1 MRWLAKQIRP
11 FVLWHVASFLCMT
24 GGSLLALAT
33 PLVLKWLIDQ
43 VLPQRQAGLLLWA
56 VVLIFL
62 SYQGRTALTSLGN
75 YLTVNAVQ
83 KMALRL
89 RLDLLL
95 HLDRLSADYYEST
108 QTGTVMYPF
117 KEPIDE
123 IAYFGSDLLQS
134 ILRTGLATS
143 FTIATMFVLSPA
155 LTWVILPLV
164 PVFLLLRQHFRKRLA
179 ADFDGVQFTQV
190 EWSGFLEEHLS
201 SILSI
206 QLLGQEQRRERT
218 AFRLLARGARSHVKV
233 FKSSLWFTVGTS
245 WAVALAT
252 SAVIGYGG
260 WKVIAETLSL
270 GSLVAF
276 YSFVT
281 QLFDPLSGAAEL
293 YTRAQKAFSAI
304 RQVRT
309 VLTLQPT
316 VVDSEVQ
323 APFPEQQWELRFTDV
338 EFGYAQQRDT
348 LRIPF
353 LRILPGEKVAIA
365 GENGAG
371 KSTLVR
377 LIARAYDVDSGS
389 IRIGDEDIRNIR
401 LKSLRQQVCY
411 LPRDP
416 VLFDGSLASNLRFV
430 RPSASDLELREVI
443 EQTDLTNF
451 LATLPEGLH
460 QRVGPDGCQLSGGQ
474 RQRLAIARA
483 LLQRPRIVVL
493 DEATSCLDPASE
505 ILVLRNLQHR
515 LPSATLIFV
524 SHRYSTILAFDRILV
539 LSGGQIVADGGSDAL
554 IFNHAGRRTPSTILS
569 SSGGI

>member
-1 MRWLAKQIRP
+1 
-11 FVLWHVASFLCMT
+11 MT
-24 GGSLLALAT
+24 GGSLLALVT

-83 KMALRL
+83 RMALRL

-123 IAYFGSDLLQS
+123 IAYFGSDLLPS

-190 EWSGFLEEHLS
+190 EWNGFLEEHLS

-218 AFRLLARGARSHVKV
+218 AFRLLARAARSHVKV
-233 FKSSLWFTVGTS
+233 FKSGLWFTVGTS
-245 WAVALAT
+245 LAVALAT
-252 SAVIGYGG
+252 SAAIGYGG

-293 YTRAQKAFSAI
+293 YTRAQKAFSTI
-304 RQVRT
+304 RQVQT

-338 EFGYAQQRDT
+338 EFGYTEQRDI

-430 RPSASDLELREVI
+430 RPSASDPELREVI

-505 ILVLRNLQHR
+505 TLVLCNLQHR
-515 LPSATLIFV
+515 LPSATLIVV
-524 SHRYSTILAFDRILV
+524 SHRSSTILAFDRILV

-554 IFNHAGRRTPSTILS
+554 IFNQAGRRTPSTILS
-569 SSGGI
+569 SSDGI